1 MNTRIFVLLSAV
13 LMLSMSAVASE
24 GQYDAPRK
32 KVAVVLSGGGA
43 KGMAHIGA
51 LRVIERAGIPIDYI
65 AGTSM
70 GAIVGGLYSIG
81 YDAGMLDSLVRVQN
95 WKFLLS
101 DNADIQGRSLEKRQK
116 QHTYILSKPV
126 TSALKDNV
134 AAGGLIQG
142 TNLSTLFTRLTTGY
156 HDSICF
162 DSLPIP
168 FACVATNIVDNTEY
182 DFRSGSLATAMRA
195 SMSIPGAFTPVR
207 LDTLVLVDGGLR
219 NNYPADLARR
229 MGADIIIGV
238 SVQGPARTAD
248 ELYGGA
254 SILSQ
259 IIDVNC
265 KNKYDENWAMTDVPI
280 KVDVKGY
287 SATSFN
293 KAAIDTLIR
302 RGESAAMEQWHE
314 LMKIKRSLGLPD
326 DYMPLH
332 KGTVGTSLMPSKFK
346 LSAVEFDN
354 VDDYDR
360 RYIVSKYNIGTSDCI
375 SSAQIEKAVVAMYAD
390 LMYTDA
396 GYSLVSRGGE
406 YVLRITAKSKKVSDI
421 NLGVRFDT
429 EEKVALQGSM
439 SYRVR
444 AKLPVNLALTVRLGK
459 RIMSRIDADV
469 MPLRFSKLGLSYVF
483 RHNDINIYS
492 GGSRDY
498 NFTYNH
504 HSVRLRLF
512 EAEARN
518 ILISL
523 GARWDYYKFHD
534 VLKGENADGHELGGS
549 RFYSYHLRTHYD
561 SEDQWLFTTRG
572 AKFEAGYGYYT
583 DNFADMGGHKGIS
596 IADVMWRMSFPLNSK
611 IAIQPMLYGRL
622 IAGGNVPMIMRN
634 AIGGNRFANWL
645 EQQMPFSGVGNV
657 EFADNMFVAC
667 RLRTQYRMTENNY
680 FMLCLAAAQES
691 NKFSGVFDHG
701 PVLGCSL
708 SYYYNT
714 ILGPLGVTAGYSGRT
729 RKPDLYVSFG
739 FDF

>member
-1 MNTRIFVLLSAV
+1 MLSAFAGAAEEQHDV
-13 LMLSMSAVASE
+13 
-24 GQYDAPRK
+24 PRK

-81 YDAGMLDSLVRVQN
+81 YDTKMLDSLIRAQD

-101 DNADIQGRSLEKRQK
+101 DKADIHGRSLANRQK
-116 QHTYILSKPV
+116 QHTYILSKPI
-126 TSALKDNV
+126 TPALKDNV

-142 TNLSTLFTRLTTGY
+142 TNLSNLFTRLTTGY
-156 HDSICF
+156 HDSIDF

-182 DFRSGSLATAMRA
+182 DFRSGNLATAMRA

-219 NNYPADLARR
+219 NNYPADLAKR

-238 SVQGPARTAD
+238 SVQGQARTAD
-248 ELYGGA
+248 ELYSGA

-265 KNKYDENWAMTDVPI
+265 KNKYDENWSITDVPI

-287 SATSFN
+287 SATSFT
-293 KAAIDTLIR
+293 KVAIDTLIN
-302 RGESAAMEQWHE
+302 RGESAAMEQWNE
-314 LMKIKRSLGLPD
+314 LMRIKRSLGLPD
-326 DYMPLH
+326 DYMPVR
-332 KGTVGTSLMPSKFK
+332 KGTAGKSLMPSRFK
-346 LSAVEFDN
+346 LVAVEFDN
-354 VDDYDR
+354 VDDYDK
-360 RYIVSKYNIGTSDCI
+360 RYIVSKYDIGTSDSV
-375 SSAQIEKAVVAMYAD
+375 SSGQIEKAVVAMYAD

-396 GYSLVSRGGE
+396 GYSLVKKGGG
-406 YVLRITAKSKKVSDI
+406 YVLRITAKSKKISDI
-421 NLGVRFDT
+421 DLGVRFDT
-429 EEKVALQGSM
+429 EEMVALQGSI

-444 AKLPVNLALTVRLGK
+444 AKLPVNLAFVARLGK

-469 MPLRFSKLGLSYVF
+469 MPLRFSKIGLSYIF
-483 RHNDINIYS
+483 RHNDINMYS
-492 GGSRDY
+492 NGSRDY

-504 HSVRLRLF
+504 HSVKLRLF

-518 ILISL
+518 VQISL
-523 GARWDYYKFHD
+523 GAGWDYYTFHD
-534 VLKGENADGHELGGS
+534 VLTGENAGGQELGGS
-549 RFYSYHLRTHYD
+549 RFYSYHIRTHYD
-561 SEDQWLFTTRG
+561 SEDEWLFTTRG

-583 DNFADMGGHKGIS
+583 DNFADMDGHKGIS
-596 IADVMWRMSFPLNSK
+596 IADVMWRMSFPLGGK
-611 IAIQPMLYGRL
+611 FAIQPMLYGRL

-634 AIGGNRFANWL
+634 AIGGNRFANYL

-657 EFADNMFVAC
+657 EFADNMFVAF
-667 RLRTQYRMTENNY
+667 RLKGQYRMTENNY
-680 FMLCLAAAQES
+680 FMLFFAAAQES
-691 NKFSGVFDHG
+691 SKFANVFEHG
-701 PVLGCSL
+701 PVLGCNL

-714 ILGPLGVTAGYSGRT
+714 MLGPLGVTAGYSDRT
-729 RKPDLYVSFG
+729 RKPYLYASFG